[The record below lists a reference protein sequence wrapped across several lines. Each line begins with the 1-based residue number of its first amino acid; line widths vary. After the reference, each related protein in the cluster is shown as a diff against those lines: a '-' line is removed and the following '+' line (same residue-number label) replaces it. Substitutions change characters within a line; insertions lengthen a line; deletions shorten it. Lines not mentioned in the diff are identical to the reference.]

1 MYAMLTADDWMGIIC
16 ALVFLACCYIR
27 FLKPGLPRYA
37 IHTLLARYYSL
48 VALLTGTRGF
58 IFAVFIYN
66 LLQNTLHRLLRFIAM
81 PFAWVPS
88 MHKPTSPAN
97 VASLALSPANSVL
110 IDWMEEDVEE
120 AWKKRM
126 EAVSSKEESDAV
138 EDSLDFLLLPAD
150 DGHANST
157 RKLLTSPR
165 HSYLVTV

>member
-1 MYAMLTADDWMGIIC
+1 MYATLTADDRMGIIC

-27 FLKPGLPRYA
+27 FFKPGLPRYA

-58 IFAVFIYN
+58 IFAVFVCNI
-66 LLQNTLHRLLRFIAM
+66 LQNTFQRLFRFITALL
-81 PFAWVPS
+81 AWVPT
-88 MHKPTSPAN
+88 MHKPTSPTN

-110 IDWMEEDVEE
+110 VDWIEEDVEE

-126 EAVSSKEESDAV
+126 EAVSAKEESDAV

-150 DGHANST
+150 DGHTNST
-157 RKLLTSPR
+157 RKLLTSPG
-165 HSYLVTV
+165 HDTHTS